1 MGSKPSKAASLQ
13 SAGLLVLLCWAALLL
28 ALTFVPHF
36 AALLHPVGRAIEH
49 LGQFGDAFAPV
60 TAFFAM
66 YAAAFAKRSYD
77 AQHQQLEDERL
88 RNRQEHDRAA
98 EELRRSRQQRL
109 ESLFFQLVEYWKQE
123 TPEPILAA
131 MEPFLGPLKYAQS
144 AASET
149 GIDAPFSILWRE
161 QLSSDWRFVAID
173 RLVKATLRWLSTES
187 RGLDTEGIAGLL
199 LARLTEDQRFFWQLA
214 TADTGDRDLID
225 FADSMGLF
233 GEPGISVEDARVFER
248 AA

>member
-1 MGSKPSKAASLQ
+1 
-13 SAGLLVLLCWAALLL
+13 
-28 ALTFVPHF
+28 
-36 AALLHPVGRAIEH
+36 
-49 LGQFGDAFAPV
+49 
-60 TAFFAM
+60 M
-66 YAAAFAKRSYD
+66 YAAVFAKRSYD

-131 MEPFLGPLKYAQS
+131 MEPFLGPLMHAQS
-144 AASET
+144 AARET
-149 GIDAPFSILWRE
+149 GIDVPFSIMWRE
-161 QLSSDWRFVAID
+161 QLSSDWRFVPID

-187 RGLDTEGIAGLL
+187 PGLDTEGIAGLL

-233 GEPGISVEDARVFER
+233 GEPGISVEDARVFEQ